1 MLRQSLYGEV
11 DAKPGD
17 LVMDFCAGSGGK
29 VPLAMQTSRHAPA
42 TIGRPGAV
50 YWPQDAQPWPGLSKW
65 IDNPRLFSR
74 FGIEVSIVLWM
85 MNDHLWMLV

>member
-29 VPLAMQTSRHAPA
+29 VPLALQCRNPDMP
-42 TIGRPGAV
+42 
-50 YWPQDAQPWPGLSKW
+50 L
-65 IDNPRLFSR
+65 PRLVAQALCI
-74 FGIEVSIVLWM
+74 GPK
-85 MNDHLWMLV
+85 MLNRGQAFRSGLTILDYSPDLGLKSA